1 MGHAVEIVS
10 GALISARVYEKTNHF
25 FNSASILVYCKT
37 RIEVNVRKQVCSG
50 HSCVFM
56 ELLFF

>member
-25 FNSASILVYCKT
+25 FNSASIRVYYKT
-37 RIEVNVRKQVCSG
+37 RLNK
-50 HSCVFM
+50 
-56 ELLFF
+56 